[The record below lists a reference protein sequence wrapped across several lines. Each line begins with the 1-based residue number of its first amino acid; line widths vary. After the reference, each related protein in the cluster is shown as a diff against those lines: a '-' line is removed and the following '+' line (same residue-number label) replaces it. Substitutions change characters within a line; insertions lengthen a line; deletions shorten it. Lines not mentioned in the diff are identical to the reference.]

1 MFWDAEYGSVT
12 NLQAN
17 DTIVLA
23 SQGVVQNLS
32 DARLMAL
39 VGDAYEQFNDPQTL
53 ADQIISEAKSA
64 NALSPAATEDI
75 TCIVFYVQGESSTPC
90 RW

>member
-64 NALSPAATEDI
+64 NALSPAAIEDI
-75 TCIVFYVQGESSTPC
+75 TCIVSYVQGESSTPC